1 MFEFLTLELKKKVLD
16 EMYCTEGKKGSLHT
30 LQVKMALCK
39 G

>member
-16 EMYCTEGKKGSLHT
+16 EMYCTEGKNVCT